1 MASSVDSVALLD
13 RIKSRSDI
21 YLAIGVLAV
30 LAILIIPLPTL
41 LIDLFLSVNFTL
53 SVTILLVSIYTRE
66 PLEFSVFPSILL
78 ILTLF
83 RLSLNVAS
91 TRLILGQGYAG
102 EVISAFGSFVVSG
115 NYVVGL
121 VIFLILVIIQFVVIT
136 KGAGRIAEVA
146 ARFTLDA
153 MPGKQMSIDADLNAG
168 LIDERT
174 AMKKRETIAN
184 EADFY
189 GAMDGAS
196 KFVRG
201 DAVAGLI
208 ITVINV
214 LGGFAIGVL
223 QHGMPIK
230 QALQSYTMLTVGDGL
245 VSQIPALLIS
255 TAAGIIVSRAASEA
269 NMGQDIAEQF
279 LAQPRALYIVA
290 GVIFLFGIT
299 PGLPALPFFALA
311 LGVLAAARAADKGK
325 VAKERIAAAPPAAAA
340 EKVDRPEDYLQID
353 VLELEIGYSLIL
365 LVDAAQ
371 GGDLL
376 NRITALRKQ
385 LAFEL
390 GVIIPPIRIRD
401 NVRLKSNEYLI
412 KVKGVEAAR
421 GELLVGQCLALVT
434 GTVTQ
439 KLSGVETVEPA
450 FGLPAVWI
458 TADDRET
465 AEKAGYTVIEATT
478 VLVTHLKET
487 LRTNAHLLLSRE
499 EVQKLVE
506 LVKEKNPTVVAELIP
521 NVLST
526 GQVQKVLQNLLKEN
540 VPIKDM
546 TTILE
551 VLADNA
557 PATKDPDMLT
567 GYARLALSRVIFSQ
581 YQSGPETL
589 NAIMLDPRLEQF
601 FMDSL
606 RQFKSQGAGSL
617 PHPSMVQSLLSQ
629 LRKMID
635 SMINKGLK
643 PVTICSHPLRFYL
656 KKIFEAE
663 FPNLAVLSFSELPAN
678 VEIQS
683 EGVLTAN
690 T

>member
-1 MASSVDSVALLD
+1 MASIDSIALLD
-13 RIKSRSDI
+13 RFKSRSDI
-21 YLAIGVLAV
+21 YLAVGVLVV
-30 LAILIIPLPTL
+30 LAIMVIPLPTL
-41 LIDLFLSVNFTL
+41 LLDLFLSFNFTMA
-53 SVTILLVSIYTRE
+53 VTILLVAIYTRE
-66 PLEFSVFPSILL
+66 PLQFSVFPSILL
-78 ILTLF
+78 LLTLF

-91 TRLILGQGYAG
+91 TRLILGEAYAG
-102 EVISAFGSFVVSG
+102 KVISAFGNFVVTG

-174 AMKKRETIAN
+174 ALKKREAISR

-201 DAVAGLI
+201 DAIAGLI
-208 ITVINV
+208 ITVINI
-214 LGGFAIGVL
+214 LAGFVIGMF
-223 QHGMPIK
+223 QHGMSAQ
-230 QALQSYTMLTVGDGL
+230 QALQSYIMLTVGDGL

-255 TAAGIIVSRAASEA
+255 TAAGIIVSRAASDF
-269 NMGQDIAEQF
+269 NMGHDVAEQF
-279 LAQPRALYIVA
+279 LAQPKALYIVA
-290 GVIFLFGIT
+290 GVVFLFGIT

-311 LGVLAAARAADKGK
+311 LGMFAAAHAADKSK
-325 VAKERIAAAPPAAAA
+325 ASQEQVTAPPPPPA
-340 EKVDRPEDYLQID
+340 EKVDRPEDYLQVD
-353 VLELEIGYSLIL
+353 VLELEIGYGLIL

-401 NVRLKSNEYLI
+401 NVRLKANEYLI
-412 KVKGVEAAR
+412 KVKGVEVTR
-421 GELLVGQCLALVT
+421 GELLVGHCLALVT

-439 KLSGVETVEPA
+439 KLDGLETVEPA

-458 TADDRET
+458 TTDQRES
-465 AEKAGYTVIEATT
+465 AEKAGYTVIETTT

-487 LRTNAHLLLSRE
+487 LRANAHLLLSRE
-499 EVQKLVE
+499 EVQKLIE
-506 LVKEKNPTVVAELIP
+506 LVKEKYPTVVSELIP
-521 NVLST
+521 NLLSI

-540 VPIKDM
+540 VPIKDL

-551 VLADNA
+551 VLADHA
-557 PATKDPDMLT
+557 PASKDPDTLT

-581 YQSGPETL
+581 YQSGPDTVS
-589 NAIMLDPRLEQF
+589 AIMLDPKLEQF
-601 FMDSL
+601 LMDSL
-606 RQFKSQGAGSL
+606 RQFKSQGMGSL
-617 PHPSMVQSLLSQ
+617 LNPSMVQQLLGQ
-629 LRKMID
+629 LRTMVGG
-635 SMINKGLK
+635 MINKGLK
-643 PVTICSHPLRFYL
+643 PVMVCSHPLRFYW

-683 EGVLTAN
+683 EGVLTTN
-690 T
+690 L